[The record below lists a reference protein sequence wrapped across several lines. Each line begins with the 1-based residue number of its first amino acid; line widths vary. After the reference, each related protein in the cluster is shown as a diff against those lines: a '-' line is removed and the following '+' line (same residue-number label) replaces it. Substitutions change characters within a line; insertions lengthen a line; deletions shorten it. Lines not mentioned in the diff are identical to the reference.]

1 VGAVSS
7 RTVRAMRYSVLGSV
21 SIPARALVA
30 CAAILGQAAQA
41 DDHRVAVNVVVQS
54 GLRLAD
60 AELSRVVRGQL
71 GRYGGVVA
79 LPEGTTKDA
88 IAEERGRTNS
98 KCKSGVLDQKCQL
111 ALGSALA
118 ASHWLEVTVNK
129 PGKRCQVSLEYLSIV
144 RESSD
149 GGDIVRTECDAEA
162 VALGLER
169 GVETIARKQRWEG
182 AGSGPV
188 GSPLGGSAA
197 AEDPNDPVAKALR
210 DAEAAKANAA
220 AEAERKAQ
228 AAAERVRGAEQRWS
242 AVSHLARD
250 RATPLELRVAALRA
264 YVEAYSGTDRAREAE
279 KLMASL
285 EAEQARAAKA
295 EAEARA
301 AEDARRAEAEARR
314 DSSAEM
320 VLVPSG
326 EFFYGC
332 NARVDSECE
341 DTEKPGQTMSL
352 PAFRID
358 RTEVTVA
365 AYKQCV
371 DADRCSSAGVE
382 MPYVNGKEV
391 AAAAGWCNWGKGR
404 DDHPMNCVDWNQ
416 ARTYC
421 AWTGKRL
428 PTEQEWEKAARGTD
442 GRKYAWGNEGYG
454 NRKVAN
460 IADET
465 AKRSNPRWTVAA
477 GYDDGYVGTSPVGKF
492 PAGRSPFGAEDM
504 IGNVYE
510 WTDTETVEKTKVL
523 RGASWFGEP
532 RAARASDRSWFD
544 PSARF
549 GFFGFRCAQTAH

>member
-1 VGAVSS
+1 M
-7 RTVRAMRYSVLGSV
+7 RTSVLGSV
-21 SIPARALVA
+21 STTARALVA
-30 CAAILGQAAQA
+30 CAAILGQPAQA

-169 GVETIARKQRWEG
+169 GVETIARKMRWSG
-182 AGSGPV
+182 AGAGPV
-188 GSPLGGSAA
+188 GSPFGGGLPPV
-197 AEDPNDPVAKALR
+197 EDPNDPVAKALR
-210 DAEAAKANAA
+210 EAEAAKANAA
-220 AEAERKAQ
+220 D
-228 AAAERVRGAEQRWS
+228 RVRAAEQRWP
-242 AVSHLARD
+242 AVSQLSRD
-250 RATPLELRVAALRA
+250 RATPVESRVAALRA
-264 YVEAYSGTDRAREAE
+264 YAEAYSGTDRAREAE
-279 KLMASL
+279 KLMATL
-285 EAEQARAAKA
+285 EAEQARAAEA

-301 AEDARRAEAEARR
+301 AEEAKRAEAEARR
-314 DSSAEM
+314 LSSAEM
-320 VLVPSG
+320 VLVPAG

-332 NARVDSECE
+332 NARVDSECN
-341 DTEKPGQTMSL
+341 DDEKPGRTISL

-365 AYKQCV
+365 AYRACV
-371 DADRCSSAGVE
+371 DAGRCSSAGVE
-382 MPYVNGKEV
+382 MPYWDGKELPH
-391 AAAAGWCNWGKGR
+391 AAWACNWGKGR

-421 AWTGKRL
+421 AWKGKRL

-442 GRKYAWGNEGYG
+442 GRKYAWGNEGYAS
-454 NRKVAN
+454 RMVAN

-465 AKRSNPRWTVAA
+465 AKRSNPSWTVAA
-477 GYDDGYVGTSPVGKF
+477 GYDDGYIGTSPVAKF

-504 IGNVYE
+504 IGNVLE
-510 WTDTETVEKTKVL
+510 WCENDYSAGIKAL

-532 RAARASDRSWFD
+532 RFARASRRGGFD
-544 PSARF
+544 PGVRF
-549 GFFGFRCAQTAH
+549 ENLGFRCAQSAK